1 MKFFKRNKCNTNI
14 IPTTKKN
21 KNEPKRTVV
30 EHKKV
35 CTIPVYLWKD
45 ELKNINEETIMKNL
59 LDYDY
64 YQYALA
70 NDYSTVKDYKRW
82 TTDGDTMMWFRIYEI
97 KVEITY
103 EIETVKYPYDES
115 PYVYKEITNIK
126 YLGLC
131 RRVPFENLGFEKVFT
146 GECGNLLFENLNDV
160 DKLHKIKFADYCRDK
175 YFSMTKESG
184 LEFDFIKEIYER
196 RIKSTFDNCHSY
208 TTFRNTNNAIYY
220 INKVIEE
227 NKGLSKEML
236 AYKIVKELN
245 LA

>member
-1 MKFFKRNKCNTNI
+1 MKFFRKNKISNI
-14 IPTTKKN
+14 VQNITKD
-21 KNEPKRTVV
+21 KNEPKRNIV
-30 EHKKV
+30 EHKKI

-64 YQYALA
+64 YKYVLSD
-70 NDYSTVKDYKRW
+70 DYNTVADYKRW

-103 EIETVKYPYDES
+103 EIETVEYPYDDTR
-115 PYVYKEITNIK
+115 VYKEITNIK

-131 RRVPFENLGFEKVFT
+131 RRVPFEDLGFEKVFT
-146 GECGNLLFENLNDV
+146 GESGNLLFESLNDV

-184 LEFDFIKEIYER
+184 LESDFVKEIYEQ
-196 RIKSTFDNCHSY
+196 RIKPTFNNCHTY

-220 INKVIEE
+220 INKVIKE
-227 NKGLSKEML
+227 NKGSSREML
-236 AYKIVKELN
+236 AYKIAKELM